1 VANEHTSMSQRRNE
15 LLTDLV
21 DIARRVLRDHDIPEE
36 LASVASNAVA
46 DRLADH
52 WGGQNITFPKDY
64 FWRLAK
70 VELSIYDDWAKGATP
85 PELAMKYRMTER
97 GVRKLIAR
105 VRAKIADARQAGLF
119 EPAKPSS

>member
-1 VANEHTSMSQRRNE
+1 MANEHTSMAQRRNE

-21 DIARRVLRDHDIPEE
+21 DVALRVLRDHDIPEE

-52 WGGQNITFPKDY
+52 WGGQNITFPKDF

-70 VELSIYDDWAKGATP
+70 VELAIYDDWAKGSTF
-85 PELAMKYRMTER
+85 PELAMNYKMSER

-105 VRAKIADARQAGLF
+105 VRAKITDARQTGLF
-119 EPAKPSS
+119 EPPTSS